1 MGFGLFLIVLPIS
14 NGVLD
19 WISLSVSRWFGRA
32 IVAGRGSAGALAWAA
47 LLALADLAAATAFL
61 FAITWLLAFAV
72 EGLSVWSGVALELD
86 SYLSEALAYPW
97 SRGLWATI
105 MVLSTLLPTAVHF
118 VLALGALWFAWFGN
132 SAGRWCAGRLRTGDP
147 AQYLPDELYLVFGW
161 MVPVIVAP
169 LAMGWG
175 LYNLFLLVEPLP
187 NAIFATAL
195 HGIDTAQALYR

>member
-1 MGFGLFLIVLPIS
+1 MSIAVSQKGLRTKS
-14 NGVLD
+14 
-19 WISLSVSRWFGRA
+19 SRRSRIGQA
-32 IVAGRGSAGALAWAA
+32 IVAERASTGALAWVA
-47 LLALADLAAATAFL
+47 LLALADLVTATTFL

-72 EGLSVWSGVALELD
+72 EGVGGWLDVALELD
-86 SYLSEALAYPW
+86 TYLSEALAYPW
-97 SRGLWATI
+97 SRGLWASV

-132 SAGRWCAGRLRTGDP
+132 SAGRWCAGRLRDGNP
-147 AQYLPDELYLVFGW
+147 ARYLPAELYLVFGW

-187 NAIFATAL
+187 DLIFKIAL
-195 HGIDTAQALYR
+195 HGIDTARALYR